1 MSVLIFDFDGT
12 IADSMD
18 LAIEIF
24 YEVTGHPRVEDPA
37 RIAYLRTLPL
47 LKVAKEARVAPHQIP
62 RLLLRGRSLMHQRID
77 EVKTFPHLHDTLQQ
91 LHEAGYQLF
100 VMSSNSQQNVEH
112 FLQKHALADYFDGV
126 YGGVGL
132 FSKTGALRKI
142 VRRNKLQASDCY
154 YIGDEMR
161 DMNAARKAHIQPIA
175 VAWGYNDVHA
185 LRGQNP
191 FAVAEKPSDLLRI
204 FQSRDKHSGTR
215 A

>member
-1 MSVLIFDFDGT
+1 MSDVLIFDFDGT

-24 YEVTGHPRVEDPA
+24 YEVTGHPRVTDSA

-47 LKVAKEARVAPHQIP
+47 LKVAKEAKVAPHQIP
-62 RLLLRGRSLMHQRID
+62 RLLLKGRALMHQRID
-77 EVKTFPHLHDTLQQ
+77 EVKTFPHLHDVLGE
-91 LHEAGYQLF
+91 LHDQGYRLF

-112 FLQKHALADYFDGV
+112 FLQKHGLANYFDGV

-142 VRRNKLQASDCY
+142 MRRNKLESSNCF

-161 DMNAARKAHIQPIA
+161 DMNAARKAGVRAVA
-175 VAWGYNDVHA
+175 VAWGYNAVSA
-185 LRGQNP
+185 LRSQAP
-191 FAVAEKPSDLLRI
+191 FAVAETPADLVRI
-204 FQSRDKHSGTR
+204 FKSGL
-215 A
+215 

>member
-24 YEVTGHPRVEDPA
+24 YEVTGHPRIDDPE

-47 LKVAKEARVAPHQIP
+47 LKVARVAKVAPHQIP
-62 RLLLRGRSLMHQRID
+62 RLLLKGRTLMHQRID
-77 EVKTFPHLHDTLQQ
+77 EVKTFPHLHDTLEH
-91 LHEAGYQLF
+91 LHTDGYQLF

-112 FLQKHALADYFDGV
+112 FLQKHHLAEYFDGV

-142 VRRNKLQASDCY
+142 MRRNKLQPEDCY

-161 DMNAARKAHIQPIA
+161 DIAAARKAHIRPVA
-175 VAWGYNDVHA
+175 VAWGYNAVSA
-185 LRGQNP
+185 LRKQSP
-191 FAVAEKPSDLLRI
+191 FAVAEKPTDLERI
-204 FQSRDKHSGTR
+204 FRNAGTV
-215 A
+215 